1 MNNRVGRAI
10 FLAGTA
16 LAGLAATGPVWAQ
29 TTWTNGTADFNWNT
43 PGNWTAGV
51 PNAAVT
57 ATVNG
62 NSSFFT
68 PVTLSAGA
76 AGAANVLNLDGGGT
90 VQVTGGASLAITD
103 LLSVGQ
109 NTAGSANILIG
120 NGAVGTVTALRATVG
135 AGTQGGAVI
144 VDGAGAAFTVSPAG
158 SGTNGFLVGGSSNGD
173 LVIVNGGVVNVNGT
187 GILQLGTA
195 GGGVGALT
203 VGQLNPAGTLNAAA
217 VAFGNA
223 ASSITFQQSDTTTFS
238 AAISGPGAVAMN
250 GFAATTKTILTGNN
264 TYSGNTGIVGGT
276 MQIGNGGT
284 SGTLGNGAGLV
295 TVAAT
300 GVLQFN
306 RSDTL
311 TVANAITGGGTVN
324 QIGSGTTILSGNN
337 TYTGTT
343 TISAGTLQVGAGGV
357 TGSLGS
363 GNVIDN
369 GALVFN
375 LSSTVTMT
383 GQVSGSGALS
393 QTGSGTTVL
402 SGANSYTGGTTVTAG
417 TLQLGAGASLASGSA
432 LTVNGGT
439 FNLNGNSQTVGALS
453 GTGGAIAL
461 GSGTLT
467 ANSAA
472 NATLAAA
479 ISGTGSF
486 VKQGSGTL
494 TLTGANTFTGGTTV
508 NAGILAVNGS
518 LASGVTVNAG
528 GTLGGTGTIGGLTVN
543 TGATLAPG
551 NSIGTLNVAGNFV
564 QAAGSTY
571 TVEVNA
577 AGQGDKVNVGGT
589 ATINGGA
596 VNVQAQSGSY
606 APNTTYTILTAA
618 GGRSGTYSTVTSNFA
633 FLSPSLSYDANNV
646 FLTLAMQTA
655 SGVGGFAQGAQTANQ
670 YAVGR
675 ALDTAFPTAS
685 GDFATVLNALAL
697 LPTGQGPA
705 ALNTISGQPY
715 ANLGTANVA
724 GSLLFMNAIGQ
735 QIANA
740 RAGQPAGNRVALAE
754 TCDVACDEAGSA
766 RWGAWLSGLG
776 GFGNVVGSNNAG
788 AFTYNYGGAAAGADY
803 RIDPSLLVGLG
814 VGFTSGRQWTAG
826 FNGWGNADNY
836 SAALYASFTQGP
848 VYVDGLAGYAYSS
861 NQMQRVMVI
870 PGLTTRIANGSTGAN
885 QFLGQ
890 AESGYRVG
898 LYEPAQASLTPFARF
913 QAVAIS
919 QNAFGENGANSLN
932 LNVAQQNTTSLR
944 SVLGADLAGKLP
956 LADTRT
962 LDMTLR
968 LGWAHEYADTA
979 RPMTAA
985 FAGAP
990 AVPFT
995 VYGAQPSRD
1004 SAVIGL
1010 GLDTRVAAGVSLYAR
1025 YDGEINGSADAHAF
1039 SAGFRM
1045 TW

>member
-1 MNNRVGRAI
+1 MNNRVWRAI
-10 FLAGTA
+10 LLAGTA
-16 LAGLAATGPVWAQ
+16 LAGLAVTEPGWAQ
-29 TTWTNGTADFNWNT
+29 TNWTNGTADFNWNT

-62 NSSFFT
+62 NSSFAT
-68 PVTLSAGA
+68 PVIFSAGA
-76 AGAANVLNLDGGGT
+76 TGAANVLNIDGGGS
-90 VQVTGGASLAITD
+90 VQVANGASLAITD
-103 LLSVGQ
+103 LLGVGQ
-109 NTAGSANILIG
+109 STGFASSSMVIG
-120 NGAVGTVTALRATVG
+120 NGGAGTVGALRATVG
-135 AGTQGGAVI
+135 GGTQLGQVV
-144 VDGAGAAFTVSPAG
+144 VDGAGAVLTVSPAG

-173 LVIVNGGVVNVNGT
+173 LFINNGGVVNVNGT

-195 GGGVGALT
+195 GGG
-203 VGQLNPAGTLNAAA
+203 NGTLTIGQITAGGNLNA
-217 VAFGNA
+217 VGVVFGTSN
-223 ASSITFQQSDTTTFS
+223 SGITFSQTDTRTLA
-238 AAISGPGAVAMN
+238 AAISGPGSVVVNGSGLTTTVA
-250 GFAATTKTILTGNN
+250 ILTGNN
-264 TYSGNTGIVGGT
+264 TYTGNTAIVGGT
-276 MQIGNGGT
+276 LQIGNGGT
-284 SGTLGNGAGLV
+284 AGTLGTGTVQVAAGAALQINRSGTLTVSGSISGAG
-295 TVAAT
+295 A
-300 GVLQFN
+300 
-306 RSDTL
+306 
-311 TVANAITGGGTVN
+311 VN
-324 QIGSGTTILSGNN
+324 QIGSGTTILTGNN
-337 TYTGTT
+337 TYSGTT
-343 TISAGTLQVGAGGV
+343 TISAGTLQVGAGGA
-357 TGSLGS
+357 TGSVGT
-363 GNVIDN
+363 GNVVND
-369 GALVFN
+369 GALTFN
-375 LSSTVTMT
+375 LSSNLTM
-383 GQVSGSGALS
+383 GGAVSGSGSLA
-393 QTGSGTTVL
+393 QAGPGTTVL
-402 SGANSYTGGTTVTAG
+402 TGANSYTGGTTVTSG

-432 LTVNGGT
+432 LTVDGGT

-453 GTGGAIAL
+453 GTGGGIAL

-472 NATLAAA
+472 NATLASA

-508 NAGILAVNGS
+508 NAGTLSVNGS
-518 LASGVTVNAG
+518 LASGVTVNSG
-528 GTLGGTGTIGGLTVN
+528 GALGGTGTIGGLTI
-543 TGATLAPG
+543 GSGGTLAPG

-577 AGQGDKVNVGGT
+577 AGQSDKVNVSGT
-589 ATINGGA
+589 ATINGGTVA
-596 VNVQAQSGSY
+596 VQAQSGSY

-646 FLTLAMQTA
+646 FLTLAMQA
-655 SGVGGFAQGAQTANQ
+655 AGGVGGFAQGAQTANQ

-675 ALDTAFPTAS
+675 ALDTAFPTVS

-715 ANLGTANVA
+715 ANFGTANVA
-724 GSLLFMNAIGQ
+724 GGLLFMNALGAQ
-735 QIANA
+735 LATA
-740 RAGQPAGNRVALAE
+740 RGRAVGSRVALAE
-754 TCDVACDEAGSA
+754 ACDVACDTTEPVA
-766 RWGAWLSGLG
+766 WGAWISGLG
-776 GFGNVVGSNNAG
+776 GFGNVAGNSNAG

-803 RIDPSLLVGLG
+803 RLDPRFLVGLG
-814 VGFTSGRQWTAG
+814 VGFTSGRQWTNG
-826 FNGWGNADNY
+826 FNGTGNTDNY

-848 VYVDGLAGYAYSS
+848 VYADALAGYAYSY
-861 NQMQRVMVI
+861 NQLQRVMVI

-890 AESGYRVG
+890 VESGFRLAV
-898 LYEPAQASLTPFARF
+898 YEPAQASVTPFARF
-913 QAVAIS
+913 QAVAVS
-919 QNAFGENGANSLN
+919 QNAFAENGANSLN

-944 SVLGADLAGKLP
+944 SVLGADLAGKLA

-968 LGWAHEYADTA
+968 LGWAHEYADTT

-990 AVPFT
+990 SVPFT

-1010 GLDTRVAAGVSLYAR
+1010 ALDTKIAAGTSLYAR
-1025 YDGEINGSADAHAF
+1025 YDGEINGSADTHAF
-1039 SAGFRM
+1039 AAGFRI